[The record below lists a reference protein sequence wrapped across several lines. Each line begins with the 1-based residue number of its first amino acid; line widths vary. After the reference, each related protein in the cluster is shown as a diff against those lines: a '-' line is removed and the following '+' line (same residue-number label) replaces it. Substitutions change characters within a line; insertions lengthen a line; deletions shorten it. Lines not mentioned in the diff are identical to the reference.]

1 VSTVAYRESASSPV
15 RLAWRGLRRRRFG
28 SLVLLTLAVIF
39 AVGPVLWMFLTAF
52 KPENEIYTAPPAWI
66 PHHATLSSFRYIADR
81 APFALYLRNSMLVAL
96 GTTALGLVLGGL
108 AGYAFSRFDFAG
120 KRPILFGILA
130 TQMFPSVLVIVPL
143 FQLIRRLQLF
153 DTPYALILSNVT
165 FALPLGIWL
174 LKGSFD
180 QVPRELD
187 EAAMVDGASPLGAL
201 FRVVVPVS
209 LPGIVAT
216 AIFLFIAS
224 WDEFVFALTFTS
236 TNSARTLP
244 VGLSL
249 LTSSYEVQWGHLAAM
264 SVMVTIPVLI
274 LFMAIQRGLVGGALS
289 GAVKG

>member
-1 VSTVAYRESASSPV
+1 V
-15 RLAWRGLRRRRFG
+15 RFAWRGLRRRPFG
-28 SLVLLTLAVIF
+28 SIVLLALVVIF

-52 KPENEIYTAPPAWI
+52 KPENEIYTSPPTWI
-66 PHHATLSSFRYIADR
+66 PHHPTLSSFRYIAER
-81 APFALYLRNSMLVAL
+81 APFGLYLRNSVLVAL
-96 GTTALGLVLGGL
+96 GTTTLGLVLGGL

-187 EAAMVDGASPLGAL
+187 EAAMVDGASHLGAL

-264 SVMVTIPVLI
+264 SVMVTSPVLI

>member
-1 VSTVAYRESASSPV
+1 VSTVAYEESASSV
-15 RLAWRGLRRRRFG
+15 RLAWRGLQRRPFG
-28 SLVLLTLAVIF
+28 SFLLLALVVVF
-39 AVGPVLWMFLTAF
+39 AIGPVLWMFLTAF

-66 PHHATLSSFRYIADR
+66 PHHPTLASFRYIAER
-81 APFALYLRNSMLVAL
+81 APFALYLRNSVLVAL
-96 GTTALGLVLGGL
+96 GTTTLGLLLGGL
-108 AGYAFSRFDFAG
+108 AGYAFSRFEFAG

-143 FQLIRRLQLF
+143 FQLIQRLRLL

-187 EAAMVDGASPLGAL
+187 EAAMVDGASHLGAL

-216 AIFLFIAS
+216 SIFLFIAS

-236 TNSARTLP
+236 TDSARTLP

-264 SVMVTIPVLI
+264 SVLVTIPVLI
-274 LFMAIQRGLVGGALS
+274 LFMVIQRGLVGGALS

>member
-1 VSTVAYRESASSPV
+1 LAAVAHSESASPIQIV
-15 RLAWRGLRRRRFG
+15 WRGLTRRPLG
-28 SLVLLTLAVIF
+28 SWLLLAVATAF
-39 AVGPVLWMFLTAF
+39 AVLPVLWIFVTAF
-52 KPENEIYTAPPAWI
+52 KPESEIYTAPPTWI
-66 PHHATLSSFRYIADR
+66 PHAPTLGSFRYIAER
-81 APFALYLRNSMLVAL
+81 APFAVYLRNSVFVAL
-96 GTTALGLVLGGL
+96 GTTALGLIFGGL

-130 TQMFPSVLVIVPL
+130 TQMFPSVLLIVPL
-143 FQLIRRLQLF
+143 FQLIRRLQLL

-187 EAAMVDGASPLGAL
+187 EAAMVDGAGHLGAF

-209 LPGIVAT
+209 LPGLVAT

-236 TNSARTLP
+236 SDSARTLP

-264 SVMVTIPVLI
+264 SVMVTLPVLV
-274 LFMAIQRGLVGGALS
+274 LFMVIQRGLVGGALS

>member
-1 VSTVAYRESASSPV
+1 VSTFAYEDSASSL
-15 RLAWRGLRRRRFG
+15 RLAWRGLHRRPLG
-28 SLVLLTLAVIF
+28 SILLLALVVVF
-39 AVGPVLWMFLTAF
+39 AIGPVLWMFLTAF
-52 KPENEIYTAPPAWI
+52 KPANEIYSAPPAWI
-66 PHHATLSSFRYIADR
+66 PHHPTLASFRYIAER
-81 APFALYLRNSMLVAL
+81 APFALYLRNSVLVAL
-96 GTTALGLVLGGL
+96 GTTTLGLVLGGL
-108 AGYAFSRFDFAG
+108 AGYAFSRFEFAG

-143 FQLIRRLQLF
+143 FQLIQRLRLL

-187 EAAMVDGASPLGAL
+187 EAAMVDGASHLGAL

-216 AIFLFIAS
+216 SIFLFIAS

-236 TNSARTLP
+236 TDSARTLP

>member
-1 VSTVAYRESASSPV
+1 LVTVAQDQRAQ
-15 RLAWRGLRRRRFG
+15 RLGVAWRELRRRPIG
-28 SLVLLTLAVIF
+28 SWLLLAAVTAF
-39 AVGPVLWMFLTAF
+39 ALLPMLWIFLTAF
-52 KPENEIYTAPPAWI
+52 KPENEIYTAPPTWV
-66 PHHATLSSFRYIADR
+66 PHSPTLASFSYIAER
-81 APFALYLRNSMLVAL
+81 APFAVYLRNSVFVAL
-96 GTTALGLVLGGL
+96 GTTALGVVFGGL
-108 AGYAFSRFDFAG
+108 AAFAFSRFDFAG

-130 TQMFPSVLVIVPL
+130 TQMFPSVLLIVPL
-143 FQLIRRLQLF
+143 FQLIRHLQLL

-187 EAAMVDGASPLGAL
+187 EAAMIDGASHLGAF

-209 LPGIVAT
+209 LPGLVAT

-236 TNSARTLP
+236 SDSARTLP

-274 LFMAIQRGLVGGALS
+274 LFMVIQRGLVGGALS

>member
-1 VSTVAYRESASSPV
+1 VSAVAYRESASPV
-15 RLAWRGLRRRRFG
+15 RLVWGGLRRRPFG
-28 SLVLLTLAVIF
+28 SLVFLALVVIL

-66 PHHATLSSFRYIADR
+66 PHDPTLSSFRYIAER
-81 APFALYLRNSMLVAL
+81 APFALYLRNSVLVAL
-96 GTTALGLVLGGL
+96 GTTTLGLVLGGL
-108 AGYAFSRFDFAG
+108 AGYAFSRFEFAG

-143 FQLIRRLQLF
+143 FQLIRRLQLL
-153 DTPYALILSNVT
+153 DTPYALVLSNVT

-187 EAAMVDGASPLGAL
+187 EAATVDGCTPLGAL

-236 TNSARTLP
+236 TDSARTLP

-264 SVMVTIPVLI
+264 SVMVTVPVLI
-274 LFMAIQRGLVGGALS
+274 LFMVIQRGLVGGALS

>member
-1 VSTVAYRESASSPV
+1 LVAVAHSESASPIQIV
-15 RLAWRGLRRRRFG
+15 WRRLTRRPLALWLLLA
-28 SLVLLTLAVIF
+28 LVTAF
-39 AVGPVLWMFLTAF
+39 AVLPVLWIFVTAF
-52 KPENEIYTAPPAWI
+52 KPASEIYTAPPTWI
-66 PHHATLSSFRYIADR
+66 PHAPTLESFRYIAER
-81 APFALYLRNSMLVAL
+81 APFAVYLRNSVFVAL
-96 GTTALGLVLGGL
+96 GTTALGLIFGGL

-130 TQMFPSVLVIVPL
+130 TQMFPSVLLIVPL
-143 FQLIRRLQLF
+143 FQLIRRLRLL

-187 EAAMVDGASPLGAL
+187 EAAMVDGTGHLGAF
-201 FRVVVPVS
+201 FRVVLPVS
-209 LPGIVAT
+209 LPGLVAT

-236 TNSARTLP
+236 SDNARTLP

-274 LFMAIQRGLVGGALS
+274 LFMVIQRGLVGGALS

>member
-1 VSTVAYRESASSPV
+1 MVALAHREHIWAV
-15 RLAWRGLRRRRFG
+15 RLVRRVLARRPLGRWFLLA
-28 SLVLLTLAVIF
+28 LVATF
-39 AVGPVLWMFLTAF
+39 AVGPMLWIFATAF
-52 KPENEIYTAPPAWI
+52 KPETEIYTAPPAWV
-66 PHHATLSSFRYIADR
+66 PHSPTLASFRYVAER
-81 APFALYLRNSMLVAL
+81 APFALYLRNSVFVAL
-96 GTTALGLVLGGL
+96 GTMTLGLVFGGL
-108 AGYAFSRFDFAG
+108 AAYAFSRFDFAG
-120 KRPILFGILA
+120 KRPILFAILA
-130 TQMFPSVLVIVPL
+130 TQMFPAVLVIVPL
-143 FQLIRRLQLF
+143 FQLIKRLQLL

-187 EAAMVDGASPLGAL
+187 EAAMVDGLGYL
-201 FRVVVPVS
+201 GSLWRVVVPVS

-216 AIFLFIAS
+216 GIFLFIAS

-236 TNSARTLP
+236 TDSARTLP

-264 SVMVTIPVLI
+264 SVMVTIPVLV
-274 LFMAIQRGLVGGALS
+274 LFMVIQRGLVGGALS

>member
-1 VSTVAYRESASSPV
+1 LVAVAHSESASPIQIV
-15 RLAWRGLRRRRFG
+15 WRGLTRRPLG
-28 SLVLLTLAVIF
+28 SWLLLALVTAF
-39 AVGPVLWMFLTAF
+39 AVLPVLWIFVTAF
-52 KPENEIYTAPPAWI
+52 KPESEIYTAPPTWI
-66 PHHATLSSFRYIADR
+66 PHAPTLGSFRYIAER
-81 APFALYLRNSMLVAL
+81 APFAVYLRNSVFVAL
-96 GTTALGLVLGGL
+96 GTTALGLIFGGL
-108 AGYAFSRFDFAG
+108 AGYAFSRFEFAG
-120 KRPILFGILA
+120 KRPILFAILA
-130 TQMFPSVLVIVPL
+130 TQMFPSVLLIVPL
-143 FQLIRRLQLF
+143 FQLIRRLQLL

-180 QVPRELD
+180 QVPHELD
-187 EAAMVDGASPLGAL
+187 EAAMVDGTGRLGAF

-209 LPGIVAT
+209 LPGLVAT

-236 TNSARTLP
+236 SDNARTLP

-264 SVMVTIPVLI
+264 SVMVTLPVLV
-274 LFMAIQRGLVGGALS
+274 LFMVIQRGLVGGALS

>member
-1 VSTVAYRESASSPV
+1 LVAVAHRESASPIQIV
-15 RLAWRGLRRRRFG
+15 WRGLTRRPLG
-28 SLVLLTLAVIF
+28 SWLLLALVTAF
-39 AVGPVLWMFLTAF
+39 AVLPVLWIFVTAF
-52 KPENEIYTAPPAWI
+52 KPESEIYTAPPTWI
-66 PHHATLSSFRYIADR
+66 PHAPTLGSFRYIAER
-81 APFALYLRNSMLVAL
+81 APFAVYLRNSVFVAL
-96 GTTALGLVLGGL
+96 GTTALGLIFGGL
-108 AGYAFSRFDFAG
+108 AGYAFSRFEFAG
-120 KRPILFGILA
+120 KRPILFAILA
-130 TQMFPSVLVIVPL
+130 TQMFPSVLLIVPL
-143 FQLIRRLQLF
+143 FQLIRRLHLL

-187 EAAMVDGASPLGAL
+187 EAAMVDGTGHLGAF

-209 LPGIVAT
+209 LPGLVAT

-236 TNSARTLP
+236 SDNARTLP

-264 SVMVTIPVLI
+264 SVMVTLPVLV
-274 LFMAIQRGLVGGALS
+274 LFMVIQRGLVGGALS

>member
-1 VSTVAYRESASSPV
+1 
-15 RLAWRGLRRRRFG
+15 LGRRRPLG
-28 SLVLLTLAVIF
+28 PWLLLAIVAAFATL
-39 AVGPVLWMFLTAF
+39 PVLWIFITAF
-52 KPENEIYTAPPAWI
+52 KPATEIYTAPPTWI
-66 PHHATLSSFRYIADR
+66 PHAPTIESFRYIAQR
-81 APFALYLRNSMLVAL
+81 APFAVYLRNSVYVAL
-96 GTTALGLVLGGL
+96 GTTALGLVFGGL

-120 KRPILFGILA
+120 KRPILFAILA
-130 TQMFPSVLVIVPL
+130 TQMFPSVLLIVPL
-143 FQLIRRLQLF
+143 FQLIKRLQLL

-180 QVPRELD
+180 QVPEELD
-187 EAAMVDGASPLGAL
+187 EAALVDGAGRLGAF
-201 FRVVVPVS
+201 FRVVLPVS
-209 LPGIVAT
+209 VPGLVAT
-216 AIFLFIAS
+216 GIFLFIAS

-236 TNSARTLP
+236 SDNARTLP

>member
-1 VSTVAYRESASSPV
+1 MAAVAQCEDLSPIGLV
-15 RLAWRGLRRRRFG
+15 WRRIKRRPLGSWLLLGL
-28 SLVLLTLAVIF
+28 VTAF
-39 AVGPVLWMFLTAF
+39 AVLPMLWIFLTAF
-52 KPENEIYTAPPAWI
+52 KPASEIYTAPPTWI
-66 PHHATLSSFRYIADR
+66 SHQPTLASFRYIAER
-81 APFALYLRNSMLVAL
+81 APFAVYLRNSVFVAL
-96 GTTALGLVLGGL
+96 GTTALGLLLGGL
-108 AGYAFSRFDFAG
+108 AGYAFSRFEFVG
-120 KRPILFGILA
+120 KRPILFAILA
-130 TQMFPSVLVIVPL
+130 TQMFPSVLLIVPL
-143 FQLIRRLQLF
+143 FQLVKRLQLL
-153 DTPYALILSNVT
+153 DTPYALILSNIT

-187 EAAMVDGASPLGAL
+187 EAAMIDGASHLGTL
-201 FRVVVPVS
+201 FRVIIPVS
-209 LPGIVAT
+209 LPGLVAT

-236 TNSARTLP
+236 SDNARTLP

-274 LFMAIQRGLVGGALS
+274 LFMVIQRGLVGGALS

>member
-1 VSTVAYRESASSPV
+1 MSTVAYREPASAV
-15 RLAWRGLRRRRFG
+15 RLAWRGLRRRPIG
-28 SLVLLTLAVIF
+28 KLVLLAAAVVF

-52 KPENEIYTAPPAWI
+52 KPENEIYSAPPAWI
-66 PHHATLSSFRYIADR
+66 PHHPTLASFRYIAER
-81 APFALYLRNSMLVAL
+81 APFALYLRNSVLVAV
-96 GTTALGLVLGGL
+96 GTTLLGLVLGGL
-108 AGYAFSRFDFAG
+108 AGYAFSRFEFAG

-143 FQLIRRLQLF
+143 FQLIQRVQLL

-201 FRVVVPVS
+201 FRVVIPVS

-224 WDEFVFALTFTS
+224 WDEFVFALTFTN
-236 TNSARTLP
+236 TDGARTLP

-264 SVMVTIPVLI
+264 STMVTIPVLI

>member
-1 VSTVAYRESASSPV
+1 LVAIAQNERTSPIQV
-15 RLAWRGLRRRRFG
+15 VWRGLTRRPLG
-28 SLVLLTLAVIF
+28 SWLLLAVVTAF
-39 AVGPVLWMFLTAF
+39 AVLPVLWISVTAF
-52 KPENEIYTAPPAWI
+52 KPASEIYTAPPTWI
-66 PHHATLSSFRYIADR
+66 PHAPTLGSFRYIAER
-81 APFALYLRNSMLVAL
+81 APFAVYLRNSVFVAL
-96 GTTALGLVLGGL
+96 GTTAIGLIFGGL

-120 KRPILFGILA
+120 KRAILFGILA
-130 TQMFPSVLVIVPL
+130 TQMFPSVLLIVPL
-143 FQLIRRLQLF
+143 FQLIRRLQLL

-187 EAAMVDGASPLGAL
+187 EAAMVDGTGHLGAF

-209 LPGIVAT
+209 LPGLVAT

-236 TNSARTLP
+236 SDSARTLP

-264 SVMVTIPVLI
+264 SVMVTLPVLV
-274 LFMAIQRGLVGGALS
+274 LFMVIQRGLVGGALS

>member
-1 VSTVAYRESASSPV
+1 MSVVAYREPASAV
-15 RLAWRGLRRRRFG
+15 QLVWRGLRHRPWG
-28 SLVLLTLAVIF
+28 SFVVLLLIVLF
-39 AVGPVLWMFLTAF
+39 AIGPMLWMFLTAF

-66 PHHATLSSFRYIADR
+66 PHHATLSSFRYIAER
-81 APFALYLRNSMLVAL
+81 APFATYLRNSALVAL
-96 GTTALGLVLGGL
+96 GTMALGLVLGGL
-108 AGYAFSRFDFAG
+108 AGYAFSRFEFAG
-120 KRPILFGILA
+120 KRPILFAILA

-143 FQLIRRLQLF
+143 FQLIQRLQLL

-187 EAAMVDGASPLGAL
+187 EAAMVDGATPLGAL

-264 SVMVTIPVLI
+264 SLMVTIPVLI
-274 LFMAIQRGLVGGALS
+274 LFMVIQRGLVGGALS

>member
-1 VSTVAYRESASSPV
+1 LVAVAHRESASPIQIV
-15 RLAWRGLRRRRFG
+15 WRGLTRRPLG
-28 SLVLLTLAVIF
+28 SWLLLALVTAF
-39 AVGPVLWMFLTAF
+39 AVLPVLWIFVTAF
-52 KPENEIYTAPPAWI
+52 KPESEIYTAPPTWI
-66 PHHATLSSFRYIADR
+66 PHAPTLGSFRYIAER
-81 APFALYLRNSMLVAL
+81 APFAVYLRNSVFVAL
-96 GTTALGLVLGGL
+96 GTTALGLIFGGL
-108 AGYAFSRFDFAG
+108 AGYAFSRFEFAG
-120 KRPILFGILA
+120 KRPILFAILA
-130 TQMFPSVLVIVPL
+130 TQMFPSVLLIVPL
-143 FQLIRRLQLF
+143 FQLIRRLQLL

-187 EAAMVDGASPLGAL
+187 EAAMVDGTGHLGAF

-209 LPGIVAT
+209 LPGLVAT

-236 TNSARTLP
+236 SDNARTLP

-264 SVMVTIPVLI
+264 SVMVTLPVLV
-274 LFMAIQRGLVGGALS
+274 LFMVIQRGLVGGALS

>member
-1 VSTVAYRESASSPV
+1 MSAVAYRDSTSSV
-15 RLAWRGLRRRRFG
+15 RFAWRGLRRRPFG
-28 SLVLLTLAVIF
+28 SIVLLALVVIF

-52 KPENEIYTAPPAWI
+52 KPENEIYTSPPTWI
-66 PHHATLSSFRYIADR
+66 PHHPTPSSFRYIAER
-81 APFALYLRNSMLVAL
+81 APFDLYLRNSVLVAL
-96 GTTALGLVLGGL
+96 GTTTLGLVLGGL

-143 FQLIRRLQLF
+143 FQLIQRLQLL

-187 EAAMVDGASPLGAL
+187 EAAMVDGASHLGAL

>member
-1 VSTVAYRESASSPV
+1 MSIVAYRESASSPV
-15 RLAWRGLRRRRFG
+15 RLAWRGLRRHRFG

-66 PHHATLSSFRYIADR
+66 PHHATLSSFRYIAER
-81 APFALYLRNSMLVAL
+81 APFALYLRNSVLVAL

>member
-1 VSTVAYRESASSPV
+1 V

-28 SLVLLTLAVIF
+28 SLVLLALVVIF

-66 PHHATLSSFRYIADR
+66 SHHPTLSSFRYIAER
-81 APFALYLRNSMLVAL
+81 APFAVYLRNSVLVAL
-96 GTTALGLVLGGL
+96 GTTTLGLVLGGL
-108 AGYAFSRFDFAG
+108 AGYAFSRFEFVG

-274 LFMAIQRGLVGGALS
+274 LFMVIQRGLVGGALS

>member
-1 VSTVAYRESASSPV
+1 VAALAHNANASPARLV
-15 RLAWRGLRRRRFG
+15 RRGLLRRPLG
-28 SLVLLTLAVIF
+28 SWLVLGVVVGF
-39 AVGPVLWMFLTAF
+39 AVLPVLWIFVTAF
-52 KPENEIYTAPPAWI
+52 KPEAEIYSAPPTWI
-66 PHHATLSSFRYIADR
+66 PHDPTLGSFRYIALR
-81 APFALYLRNSMLVAL
+81 APFGVYLRNSVLVAL
-96 GTTALGLVLGGL
+96 GTTTLGLLLGGL
-108 AGYAFSRFDFAG
+108 AGFAFSRFDFVG

-130 TQMFPSVLVIVPL
+130 TQMFPSVLLIVPL
-143 FQLIRRLQLF
+143 FQLIKRIELL

-174 LKGSFD
+174 LKGAFD

-187 EAAMVDGASPLGAL
+187 EAAMVDGSGQLGAL

-209 LPGIVAT
+209 LPGLVAT

-236 TNSARTLP
+236 SDSARTLP

-249 LTSSYEVQWGHLAAM
+249 LTSSYEVQWGHLGAM
-264 SVMVTIPVLI
+264 SVMVTLPVLI
-274 LFMAIQRGLVGGALS
+274 LFMVIQRGLVGGALS

>member
-1 VSTVAYRESASSPV
+1 MAVVAEDRRPALGN
-15 RLAWRGLRRRRFG
+15 LACRGLGGRPLG
-28 SLVLLTLAVIF
+28 AWILLALVIAF
-39 AVGPVLWMFLTAF
+39 AVLPVLWMFITAF
-52 KPENEIYTAPPAWI
+52 KPENEIYTAPPTWI
-66 PHHATLSSFRYIADR
+66 PHAPTLGNFRYIAER
-81 APFALYLRNSMLVAL
+81 APFAVYLRNSVFVAL
-96 GTTALGLVLGGL
+96 GTMVLGLLFGGL

-143 FQLIRRLQLF
+143 FQLIRRLQLL
-153 DTPYALILSNVT
+153 DTPYALILSNIT

-187 EAAMVDGASPLGAL
+187 EAAMIDGAGRLRIL
-201 FRVVVPVS
+201 FRVILPVS
-209 LPGIVAT
+209 LPGLVAT

-224 WDEFVFALTFTS
+224 WDEFVFALTFTN
-236 TNSARTLP
+236 TNAARTLP

-249 LTSSYEVQWGHLAAM
+249 LTSSYEIQWGNLAAM
-264 SVMVTIPVLI
+264 STMVTIPVLI

>member
-1 VSTVAYRESASSPV
+1 MSVVTYRENVSPL
-15 RLAWRGLRRRRFG
+15 RLPSRGPSRRRLG
-28 SLVLLTLAVIF
+28 SFLLLALVVAF
-39 AVGPVLWMFLTAF
+39 AIGPVLWMFLTAF
-52 KPENEIYTAPPAWI
+52 KPADEIYTAPPTWI
-66 PHHATLSSFRYIADR
+66 PHAPTLLNFRYIAER
-81 APFALYLRNSMLVAL
+81 APFALYLRNSVLVAL
-96 GTTALGLVLGGL
+96 GTTTVGLLFGGL
-108 AGYAFSRFDFAG
+108 AGYAFSRFEFAG
-120 KRPILFGILA
+120 KRPVLFGILA

-143 FQLIRRLQLF
+143 FQLIRRLQLL

-187 EAAMVDGASPLGAL
+187 EAAMVDGATPLGAL

-216 AIFLFIAS
+216 SIFLFIAS

-236 TNSARTLP
+236 SDSARTLP

-249 LTSSYEVQWGHLAAM
+249 LTSSYEVQWGPLAAM
-264 SVMVTIPVLI
+264 SLMVTLPVLI
-274 LFMAIQRGLVGGALS
+274 LFMVIQRGLVGGALS

>member
-1 VSTVAYRESASSPV
+1 LVAVAHSESASPIQIV
-15 RLAWRGLRRRRFG
+15 WRGLTRRPLA
-28 SLVLLTLAVIF
+28 SWLLLALVTAF
-39 AVGPVLWMFLTAF
+39 AVLPVLWIFVTAF
-52 KPENEIYTAPPAWI
+52 KPESEIYTAPPTWI
-66 PHHATLSSFRYIADR
+66 PHAPTLESFRYIAER
-81 APFALYLRNSMLVAL
+81 APFAVYLRNSVFVAL
-96 GTTALGLVLGGL
+96 GTTALGLIFGGL

-130 TQMFPSVLVIVPL
+130 TQMFPSVLLIVPL
-143 FQLIRRLQLF
+143 FQLIRRLQLL

-187 EAAMVDGASPLGAL
+187 EAAMVDGTGHLGAF
-201 FRVVVPVS
+201 FRVVLPVS
-209 LPGIVAT
+209 LPGLVAT

-236 TNSARTLP
+236 SDNARTLP

-274 LFMAIQRGLVGGALS
+274 LFMVIQRGLVGGALS

>member
-1 VSTVAYRESASSPV
+1 MATVSLPEPSP
-15 RLAWRGLRRRRFG
+15 RALSLTRILRRSRLG
-28 SLVLLTLAVIF
+28 SWLLLTAVSAFAAAPILWIF
-39 AVGPVLWMFLTAF
+39 ITAF
-52 KPENEIYTAPPAWI
+52 KPENEIYTAPPTWI
-66 PHHATLSSFRYIADR
+66 PHHPTLASFHYIAER
-81 APFALYLRNSMLVAL
+81 APFAVYLRNSVLVAL
-96 GTTALGLVLGGL
+96 GTMAIGLVFGGL

-130 TQMFPSVLVIVPL
+130 TQMFPSVLLIVPL
-143 FQLIRRLQLF
+143 FELIKRLQLL
-153 DTPYALILSNVT
+153 DTPYALILSNIT

-187 EAAMVDGASPLGAL
+187 EAAMIDGLGHLGAL

-209 LPGIVAT
+209 LPGLVAT

-236 TNSARTLP
+236 SDSARTLP

-264 SVMVTIPVLI
+264 SVLVTIPVLI
-274 LFMAIQRGLVGGALS
+274 LFMVIQRGLVGGALS

>member
-1 VSTVAYRESASSPV
+1 LAAVAHPADVSPL
-15 RLAWRGLRRRRFG
+15 RLAWRGLLRRPIG
-28 SLVLLTLAVIF
+28 SWLLLAIVVAF
-39 AVGPVLWMFLTAF
+39 AILPVLWIFLTAF
-52 KPENEIYTAPPAWI
+52 KPETEIYTAPPAWI
-66 PHHATLSSFRYIADR
+66 PHHPTLGSFRYIAVR
-81 APFALYLRNSMLVAL
+81 APFGVYLRNSVFVAL
-96 GTTALGLVLGGL
+96 GTTTLGLLFGGL
-108 AGYAFSRFDFAG
+108 AGFAFSRFDFAG

-130 TQMFPSVLVIVPL
+130 TQMFPSVLLIVPL
-143 FQLIRRLQLF
+143 FQLIKRVQLL

-174 LKGSFD
+174 LKGAFD

-187 EAAMVDGASPLGAL
+187 EAAMVDGASHLGAL

-209 LPGIVAT
+209 LPGLVAT
-216 AIFLFIAS
+216 AIFLFIAA

-236 TNSARTLP
+236 SNNARTLP

-264 SVMVTIPVLI
+264 SVMVTVPVLI
-274 LFMAIQRGLVGGALS
+274 LFMIIQRGLVGGALS

>member
-1 VSTVAYRESASSPV
+1 M
-15 RLAWRGLRRRRFG
+15 L
-28 SLVLLTLAVIF
+28 
-39 AVGPVLWMFLTAF
+39 PVLWIFVTAF
-52 KPENEIYTAPPAWI
+52 KPESEIYTAPPTWI
-66 PHHATLSSFRYIADR
+66 PHAPTLGSFRYIAER
-81 APFALYLRNSMLVAL
+81 APFAVYLRNSVFVAL
-96 GTTALGLVLGGL
+96 GTTALGLIFGGL

-130 TQMFPSVLVIVPL
+130 TQMFPSVLLIVPL
-143 FQLIRRLQLF
+143 FQLIRRLQLL

-187 EAAMVDGASPLGAL
+187 EAAMVDGAGHLGAF

-209 LPGIVAT
+209 LPGLVAT

-236 TNSARTLP
+236 NDSARTLP

-264 SVMVTIPVLI
+264 SVMVTLPVLV
-274 LFMAIQRGLVGGALS
+274 LFMVIQRGLVGGALS

>member
-1 VSTVAYRESASSPV
+1 MSTVAYEETASSL
-15 RLAWRGLRRRRFG
+15 RLAWRGLRRRPLG
-28 SLVLLTLAVIF
+28 SSLVLALVVVF
-39 AVGPVLWMFLTAF
+39 AIGPVLWMFLTAF

-66 PHHATLSSFRYIADR
+66 PHHPTLASFRYIAER
-81 APFALYLRNSMLVAL
+81 APFALYLRNSVLVAL
-96 GTTALGLVLGGL
+96 GTTTLGLVLGGL
-108 AGYAFSRFDFAG
+108 AGYAFSRFEFAG

-143 FQLIRRLQLF
+143 FQLIQRLRLL

-187 EAAMVDGASPLGAL
+187 EAAMVDGASHLGAL

-216 AIFLFIAS
+216 SIFLFIAS

-236 TNSARTLP
+236 TDSARTLP

>member
-1 VSTVAYRESASSPV
+1 VAVVAEDRRPALGN
-15 RLAWRGLRRRRFG
+15 LACRGLGGRPLG
-28 SLVLLTLAVIF
+28 AWILLALVIAF
-39 AVGPVLWMFLTAF
+39 AVLPVLWMFITAF
-52 KPENEIYTAPPAWI
+52 KPENEIYTAPPTWI
-66 PHHATLSSFRYIADR
+66 PHAPTLGNFRYIAER
-81 APFALYLRNSMLVAL
+81 APFAVYLRNSVFVAL
-96 GTTALGLVLGGL
+96 GTMVLGLLFGGL

-143 FQLIRRLQLF
+143 FQLIRRLQLL
-153 DTPYALILSNVT
+153 DTPYALILSNIT

-187 EAAMVDGASPLGAL
+187 EAAMIDGAGRLRIL
-201 FRVVVPVS
+201 FRVILPVS
-209 LPGIVAT
+209 LPGLVAT

-224 WDEFVFALTFTS
+224 WDEFVFALTFTN
-236 TNSARTLP
+236 TNAARTLP

-249 LTSSYEVQWGHLAAM
+249 LTSSYEIQWGNLAAM
-264 SVMVTIPVLI
+264 STMVTIPVLI

>member
-1 VSTVAYRESASSPV
+1 VVAAARSDIVSPIQVV
-15 RLAWRGLRRRRFG
+15 WRGLKRRPLGRWL
-28 SLVLLTLAVIF
+28 LVAFVLAF
-39 AVGPVLWMFLTAF
+39 AVAPMLWIFLTAF
-52 KPENEIYTAPPAWI
+52 KPEDEIYTAPPTWI
-66 PHHATLSSFRYIADR
+66 PHAPTLGSFRYIAER
-81 APFALYLRNSMLVAL
+81 APFAVYLRNSIFVAL
-96 GTTALGLVLGGL
+96 GTTVLGLAFGGL
-108 AGYAFSRFDFAG
+108 AGYAFSRFDFRG
-120 KRPILFGILA
+120 KRPILFSILA
-130 TQMFPSVLVIVPL
+130 TQMFPSVLLIVPL
-143 FQLIRRLQLF
+143 FQLIKRLQLL

-174 LKGSFD
+174 LKGAFD

-187 EAAMVDGASPLGAL
+187 EAAMVDGVGQLGAL
-201 FRVVVPVS
+201 FRIVVPVS
-209 LPGIVAT
+209 LPGLVAT

-264 SVMVTIPVLI
+264 SVLVTVPVLI
-274 LFMAIQRGLVGGALS
+274 LFMIIQRGLVGGVLS

>member
-1 VSTVAYRESASSPV
+1 V

-66 PHHATLSSFRYIADR
+66 PHHATLSSFRYIAER
-81 APFALYLRNSMLVAL
+81 APFALFLRNSVLVAL